1 MAVAIEVNSAP
12 VDKSEL
18 ASFTA
23 FGEEFIAPAACI
35 GCAVLN
41 AKKNGEAIGMF
52 VKKKPEEYYP
62 EHKIPELRDIL
73 VQRADDAVSGAC
85 RFILQQSC
93 WRVEQ
98 VEEKDGREEI

>member
-12 VDKSEL
+12 VDNSEL

-23 FGEEFIAPAACI
+23 VGEDFVAPAACI

-41 AKKNGEAIGMF
+41 PKKAGESIGM
-52 VKKKPEEYYP
+52 VVLKKSEDYFPKS
-62 EHKIPELRDIL
+62 KIPELRDNL
-73 VQRADDAVSGAC
+73 VQRADDAVSGVC

-98 VEEKDGREEI
+98 VEE